1 MMGHLAA
8 PVALGLWLATWIL
21 AVSTYLGWRRKLGHL
36 QRDEQLGMSAARQKA
51 VRLVSQARDQAIQI
65 MSRARISA
73 DGDKVRLQQ
82 RLNEISASQL
92 REFQKLI
99 SNISKDIESDAVK
112 EIGEFKQALELETVQ
127 SQRVVAEKIQ
137 DEYQRMQAEL
147 DQAKKEKLA
156 LLEVKIKE
164 IIAEVVKQVAGKT
177 IAIEDHEEL
186 VIKALEEAKKQH
198 AI

>member
-1 MMGHLAA
+1 MTTSLTT

-21 AVSTYLGWRRKLGHL
+21 AVSTYLTWRRKLRHL
-36 QRDEQLGMSAARQKA
+36 QRDEQLGVSAARQKA

-65 MSRARISA
+65 ISRARISA
-73 DGDKVRLQQ
+73 DGNKVRLQQ
-82 RLNEISASQL
+82 RLDEISASQL
-92 REFQKLI
+92 QEFQKLI
-99 SNISKDIESDAVK
+99 SNISKDIESDALK
-112 EIGEFKQALELETVQ
+112 EISEFKQAMELETIQ

-137 DEYQRMQAEL
+137 DEYHRVQAEL

-156 LLEVKIKE
+156 QLDIKIKE

-177 IAIEDHEEL
+177 ISIEDHEQL